1 MNNADDTPGFRLQI
15 DTHHCTL
22 SPAEQDKIRA
32 DFVHFSRMVEHFP
45 ISDLHV
51 MVEYNGRSNDYSVKT
66 TLILSGNTL
75 VGNDHD
81 PVWHAALERCLSALS
96 ENVKAYKERMGQVP
110 ERQKH
115 EKGTHQALVADPNP
129 DPVAVQS
136 AVEEGDYAAF
146 RVAMLG
152 YEEALRKRIGRWV
165 ERYPELNA
173 RIGKGVEL
181 SDLVDEV
188 FLTAFEEF
196 ERRPPGGRMGEWLE
210 GLIDPAVRT
219 IQAKGEE
226 ELEQVRMA
234 QSAVE
239 AQRGPNAV

>member
-1 MNNADDTPGFRLQI
+1 MNNTDNSREFRLQI

-22 SPAEQDKIRA
+22 SPAEHDNIREEFA
-32 DFVHFSRMVEHFP
+32 HFSRMVEHFP

-51 MVEYNGRSNDYSVKT
+51 MIEYNNRNNDYSVKT
-66 TLILSGNTL
+66 TLILSGATL

-81 PVWHAALERCLSALS
+81 PVWHAALERCLAGLA
-96 ENVKAYKERMGQVP
+96 ENVKAYKEQMGQVP
-110 ERQKH
+110 ERQKQ
-115 EKGTHQALVADPNP
+115 EKGTHQELLPDPNP
-129 DPVAVQS
+129 DPATVQ
-136 AVEEGDYAAF
+136 AALDEGDYAAF
-146 RVAMLG
+146 RVALLG
-152 YEEALRKRIGRWV
+152 YEEPLRKRIGRWV
-165 ERYPELNA
+165 ERYPEFSA

-188 FLTAFEEF
+188 FLMAFEQF
-196 ERRPPGGRMGEWLE
+196 DRRPPGERLGEWLE

-226 ELEQVRMA
+226 ELEQIRMA

-239 AQRGPNAV
+239 ATRGPNAV